1 MNRRKLITV
10 ENAVLGAAAG
20 FEVGVLFTHN
30 YRMLI
35 PSILCITAVLALN
48 IVEIIKED

>member
-1 MNRRKLITV
+1 MNRRKLVTV

-20 FEVGVLFTHN
+20 FEVGVMCTHN

-35 PSILCITAVLALN
+35 PSILCIAAVLALN
-48 IVEIIKED
+48 FVEILRED